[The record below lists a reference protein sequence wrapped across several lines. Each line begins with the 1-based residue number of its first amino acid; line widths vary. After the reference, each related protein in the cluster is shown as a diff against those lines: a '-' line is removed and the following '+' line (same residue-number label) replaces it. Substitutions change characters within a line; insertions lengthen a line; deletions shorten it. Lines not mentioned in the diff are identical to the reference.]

1 MAAKVLT
8 VQSVERY
15 KPDPSRRLELPDA
28 VLPGLYLIVQPSGL
42 KSWAIRYRIDGRPRK
57 FTIGRYPLFDVA
69 SARARAREALQLVAT
84 GRDPYVVKQAEAQA
98 SRSAAADRIEAVVG
112 LYVER
117 HLKPNGKAAYAQ
129 VMEAL
134 LRNHVV
140 PRWGE
145 RRIGAIT
152 RKDVVAMMDA
162 LTDAG
167 MKTGANRVF
176 SATRAMF
183 NFALQRELIETTP
196 FLGLKPPVSETSRDR
211 VLGEAEIRLVWSA
224 ADAIGFPFGPAVQLL
239 LLTGQR
245 RDEVTRLVWSEI
257 DGDLWTLPAERTK
270 NSLEHFVPLSE
281 PVRRILDG
289 LPRIV
294 GPAGYA
300 FTRTGTAPI
309 SDYSSSK
316 ARFDAAMLGLAKAD
330 AERAGRD
337 PKAVTLKPWR
347 LHDLR
352 RTASTG
358 MARLGFP
365 VHVTEAV
372 LNHRSGTISGV
383 AAIYNRYAYLE
394 EKRAALGAWASAVHR
409 VVKREASNGI

>member
-69 SARARAREALQLVAT
+69 SARARAREALHLVAT
-84 GRDPYVVKQAEAQA
+84 GRDPYVVKLAEAQA

-145 RRIGAIT
+145 RRIGTIT

-167 MKTGANRVF
+167 MTTGANRVF
-176 SATRAMF
+176 SAARALF

-196 FLGLKPPVSETSRDR
+196 FLGLKPPLSETSRDR
-211 VLGEAEIRLVWSA
+211 VLSEAEIRLVWRA
-224 ADAIGFPFGPAVQLL
+224 ADAIRFPFGPAVQLL
-239 LLTGQR
+239 LLTSQR

-270 NSLEHFVPLSE
+270 NSLEHLVPLSE
-281 PVRRILDG
+281 PARRILDG
-289 LPRIV
+289 VPRIS

-316 ARFDAAMLGLAKAD
+316 ARLDAVMLGLAKAD

-394 EKRAALGAWASAVHR
+394 EKRAALEAWASAVQTATR
-409 VVKREASNGI
+409 SGA